1 MRKVIGLALAA
12 SSLVALPS
20 AANAQYYHHSR
31 TGYYGYNNY
40 RYARP
45 PVRIRTYDEPTYG
58 YNYGYAPAYGYGYP
72 SYSYGYGYPAYGYN
86 YGYNYR
92 PAYNGGN

>member
-45 PVRIRTYDEPTYG
+45 RVRIRTYVV
-58 YNYGYAPAYGYGYP
+58 P
-72 SYSYGYGYPAYGYN
+72 SYG
-86 YGYNYR
+86 
-92 PAYNGGN
+92 